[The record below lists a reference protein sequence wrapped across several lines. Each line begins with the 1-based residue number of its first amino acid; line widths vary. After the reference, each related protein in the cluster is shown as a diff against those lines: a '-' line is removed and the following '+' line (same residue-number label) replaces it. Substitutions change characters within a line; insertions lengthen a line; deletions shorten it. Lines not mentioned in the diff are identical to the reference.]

1 MHITLH
7 CIFSLWRRKEW
18 THLTLFA
25 SLIHYKH
32 KTSTMLHT
40 YYIQCVFVDVV
51 DAIISY
57 FNEKK
62 RHTHQKLNVLYYCSH
77 NDDVCVYFIS
87 FQWGCFF
94 FLLQP
99 FSDTHNPV
107 IIHHIT
113 HCHRRRQI
121 KNRRCSNGGSS
132 HIVTSSERTGNKWQ
146 VAPHMF
152 TYHL

>member
-57 FNEKK
+57 FKGKK

-77 NDDVCVYFIS
+77 NDDVCVFYLISMRLLFSSCYNLFQIHIILSLFITS
-87 FQWGCFF
+87 
-94 FLLQP
+94 LI
-99 FSDTHNPV
+99 V
-107 IIHHIT
+107 IVVVRSRT
-113 HCHRRRQI
+113 EDEVMVVV
-121 KNRRCSNGGSS
+121 
-132 HIVTSSERTGNKWQ
+132 VT
-146 VAPHMF
+146 
-152 TYHL
+152 